1 MAIKG
6 FKKKLKNI
14 ASGETLG
21 DVKVVETKETQVKE
35 KPARNRPAKGKVSKK
50 PPKMSELEQRP
61 KVAQK
66 PAKETSKDTAAEPF
80 PGYKTILEMAE
91 VRLEQNL
98 DLEFNSSDIDY
109 VQFSQ
114 TVPEGFDYDEV
125 SDFLSRVKYNTHKLE
140 IALKQRN
147 DDLVKLAREVKA
159 AQDEIALVKQDMYQ
173 GDATELEKQIEENVE
188 LQIEINT
195 LQAKL
200 ANAAEGTSETKR
212 LLSEIE
218 ALKSENEYLRYELSS
233 NSQPNVELPS
243 IEKDEAFE
251 LPNLGDNELPALDDD
266 MDKLFDNML
275 DDIGGL

>member
-35 KPARNRPAKGKVSKK
+35 KPARNKPAKGKVSKK

-66 PAKETSKDTAAEPF
+66 PAKETSKDTVTEPF

-243 IEKDEAFE
+243 IEKDETFE

-266 MDKLFDNML
+266 MDKLFDSML

>member
-35 KPARNRPAKGKVSKK
+35 KPARNKPAKGKVSKK

-66 PAKETSKDTAAEPF
+66 PAKETSKDTGAEPF

-243 IEKDEAFE
+243 IEKDETFE

-266 MDKLFDNML
+266 MDKLFDSML